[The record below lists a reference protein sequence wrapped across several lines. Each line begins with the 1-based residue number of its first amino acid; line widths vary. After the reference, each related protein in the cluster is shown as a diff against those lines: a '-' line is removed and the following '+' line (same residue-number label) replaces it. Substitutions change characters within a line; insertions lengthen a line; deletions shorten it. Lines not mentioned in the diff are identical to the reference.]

1 MNEHTDR
8 RGHPHYE
15 PNTLKNTAVSSVLH
29 PATAML
35 DKSEQNTPILR
46 AEGSNQTQKEGESQG
61 IKQPVYIQWSD
72 RRILFVLVL
81 FGIILR
87 LLVFI
92 SSPQFISVGDAA
104 EYVALAK
111 ELAANNFAVPSHNTL
126 YYPGTPWIYPPLG
139 LELLAVIIKLT
150 APSGWEPF
158 YTLTALMVV
167 FDSLTVIPVFLLTKR
182 VFDRGAAF
190 AAGLI
195 FASYPPDLYALSWSA
210 YPQIVA
216 TFIVAWV
223 LVLWVRAETDPH
235 PLRIS
240 VFMGL
245 LVGVVALVHDL
256 TAFVLV
262 GVLLTY
268 AVIGTLVGLI
278 GRRRVSNTASA
289 AWVSLAVCSPF
300 MAYWYAPRL
309 WWVEYAASSSST
321 PQTLISGVNQ
331 FLQSFAIP
339 VGVYYGY
346 MIVYALLLIVFA
358 YTMITHYR
366 PTTLLT
372 LLCFAAVP
380 VAVMVY
386 KSTDITLLERLP
398 YYTLLPTTI
407 FVAKGL
413 TYTCTRVEKAV
424 KSFRPVSRRVWAYT
438 LAILLA
444 FTAFTAL
451 STVSYSASAHT
462 YYAQCD
468 YCSNKVEPLT
478 DLSIYEWIEANTP
491 PGSVFAAAGHI
502 GYYIAAYDGRP
513 TIVYH
518 PIDYLTQPSE
528 RYESLAAYTL
538 VFTPDY
544 NIVETLTY
552 IIQYNVSYVVVY
564 NTYNITVPYFYKPVY
579 TDNLVTLY
587 QVNLK
592 QMNQM

>member
-1 MNEHTDR
+1 
-8 RGHPHYE
+8 
-15 PNTLKNTAVSSVLH
+15 
-29 PATAML
+29 
-35 DKSEQNTPILR
+35 
-46 AEGSNQTQKEGESQG
+46 
-61 IKQPVYIQWSD
+61 
-72 RRILFVLVL
+72 
-81 FGIILR
+81 
-87 LLVFI
+87 
-92 SSPQFISVGDAA
+92 
-104 EYVALAK
+104 VALAR
-111 ELAANNFAVPSHNTL
+111 ELAANNFAVPPHNTL

-139 LELLAVIIKLT
+139 LELLAAIIRLT
-150 APSGWEPF
+150 ASSGWEPF
-158 YTLTALMVV
+158 YILTALMVA

-182 VFDRGAAF
+182 VFDRDAAL

-195 FASYPPDLYALSWSA
+195 FSSYPPDLYALSWSA

-223 LVLWVRAETDPH
+223 LVLWDRAETDPH
-235 PLRIS
+235 PLRVN

-256 TAFVLV
+256 TAFILV

-268 AVIGTLVGLI
+268 AVIGTIVGFV
-278 GRRRVSNTASA
+278 GRRGLSNTTNA

-309 WWVEYAASSSST
+309 WWVEYAASSAST
-321 PQTLISGVNQ
+321 PQTLVSGVNQ

-346 MIVYALLLIVFA
+346 MIVYALLLIAFT
-358 YTMITHYR
+358 YTMITDFR
-366 PTTLLT
+366 PTTLT
-372 LLCFAAVP
+372 LICFGAVP
-380 VAVMVY
+380 VAIMVY

-413 TYTCTRVEKAV
+413 TYTCTRIEKAV
-424 KSFRPVSRRVWAYT
+424 KSFRPSSRRTWAYT

-468 YCSNKVEPLT
+468 YCNNKAEPLT
-478 DLSIYEWIEANTP
+478 DLSIYEWIETNTP
-491 PGSVFAAAGHI
+491 TGSVFAAAGHI

-518 PIDYLTQPSE
+518 PLDYLTQPSE

-552 IIQYNVSYVVVY
+552 IIQYNVSYIVVY

-579 TDNLVTLY
+579 SDNLVTLY

-592 QMNQM
+592 QMNQV

>member
-1 MNEHTDR
+1 MSEYTGSR
-8 RGHPHYE
+8 SHPHHE
-15 PNTLKNTAVSSVLH
+15 PNAPKHTVANAVLH
-29 PATAML
+29 PSTFGNPR
-35 DKSEQNTPILR
+35 QNTPMLR
-46 AEGSNQTQKEGESQG
+46 AEGSNQTQKEGEWHG
-61 IKQPVYIQWSD
+61 IKQPVYLQWSD
-72 RRILFVLVL
+72 RRILLVLVL
-81 FGIILR
+81 SGILLR
-87 LLVFI
+87 VLVFV
-92 SSPQFISVGDAA
+92 SSPRFIAVGDAA
-104 EYVALAK
+104 EYVALAR
-111 ELAANNFAVPSHNTL
+111 ELAANNFAVPPHNTL

-139 LELLAVIIKLT
+139 LELLAAIIRLT
-150 APSGWEPF
+150 ASSGWEPF
-158 YTLTALMVV
+158 YILTALMVA

-182 VFDRGAAF
+182 VFDRDAAL

-195 FASYPPDLYALSWSA
+195 FSSYPPDLYALSWSA

-223 LVLWVRAETDPH
+223 LVLWDRAETDPH
-235 PLRIS
+235 PLRVN

-256 TAFVLV
+256 TAFILV

-268 AVIGTLVGLI
+268 AVIGTIVGFV
-278 GRRRVSNTASA
+278 GRRGLSNTTNA

-309 WWVEYAASSSST
+309 WWVEYAASSAST
-321 PQTLISGVNQ
+321 PQTLVSGVNQ

-346 MIVYALLLIVFA
+346 MIVYALLLIAFT
-358 YTMITHYR
+358 YTMITDFR
-366 PTTLLT
+366 PTTLT
-372 LLCFAAVP
+372 LICFGAVP
-380 VAVMVY
+380 VAIMVY

-413 TYTCTRVEKAV
+413 TYTCTRIEKAV
-424 KSFRPVSRRVWAYT
+424 KSFRPSSRRTWAYT

-468 YCSNKVEPLT
+468 YCNNKAEPLT
-478 DLSIYEWIEANTP
+478 DLSIYEWIETNTP
-491 PGSVFAAAGHI
+491 TGSVFAAAGHI

-518 PIDYLTQPSE
+518 PLDYLTQPSE

-552 IIQYNVSYVVVY
+552 IIQYNVSYIVVY

-592 QMNQM
+592 QMNQV

>member
-1 MNEHTDR
+1 MNEYTGSR
-8 RGHPHYE
+8 SHPHHE
-15 PNTLKNTAVSSVLH
+15 PNAPKHTVANAVLH
-29 PATAML
+29 PSTFGNPR
-35 DKSEQNTPILR
+35 QNTPMLR
-46 AEGSNQTQKEGESQG
+46 AEGSNQTQKEGEWHG
-61 IKQPVYIQWSD
+61 IKQPVYLQWSD
-72 RRILFVLVL
+72 RRILLVLVL
-81 FGIILR
+81 SGILLR
-87 LLVFI
+87 VLVFV
-92 SSPQFISVGDAA
+92 SSPRFIAVGDAA
-104 EYVALAK
+104 EYVALAR
-111 ELAANNFAVPSHNTL
+111 ELAANNFAVPPHNTL

-139 LELLAVIIKLT
+139 LELLAAIIRLT
-150 APSGWEPF
+150 ASSGWEPF
-158 YTLTALMVV
+158 YILTALMVA

-182 VFDRGAAF
+182 VFDRDAAL

-195 FASYPPDLYALSWSA
+195 FSSYPPDLYALSWSA

-223 LVLWVRAETDPH
+223 LVLWDRAETDPH
-235 PLRIS
+235 PLRVN
-240 VFMGL
+240 VFMSL

-256 TAFVLV
+256 TAFILV

-268 AVIGTLVGLI
+268 AVIGTIVGFV
-278 GRRRVSNTASA
+278 GRRGLSNTTNA

-309 WWVEYAASSSST
+309 WWVEYAASSAST
-321 PQTLISGVNQ
+321 PQTLVSGVNQ

-346 MIVYALLLIVFA
+346 MIVYALLLIAFT
-358 YTMITHYR
+358 YTMITDFR
-366 PTTLLT
+366 PTTLT
-372 LLCFAAVP
+372 LICFGAVP
-380 VAVMVY
+380 VAIMVY

-413 TYTCTRVEKAV
+413 TYTCTRIEKAV
-424 KSFRPVSRRVWAYT
+424 KSFRPSSRRTWAYT

-468 YCSNKVEPLT
+468 YCNNKAEPLT
-478 DLSIYEWIEANTP
+478 DLSIYEWIETNTP
-491 PGSVFAAAGHI
+491 TGSVFAAAGHI

-518 PIDYLTQPSE
+518 PLDYLTQPSE

-552 IIQYNVSYVVVY
+552 IIQYNVSYIVVY

-579 TDNLVTLY
+579 SDNLVTLY

-592 QMNQM
+592 QMNQV

>member
-1 MNEHTDR
+1 MNEYTGSR
-8 RGHPHYE
+8 SHPHHE
-15 PNTLKNTAVSSVLH
+15 PNAPKHTVANAVLH
-29 PATAML
+29 PSTFGNPR
-35 DKSEQNTPILR
+35 QNTPMLR
-46 AEGSNQTQKEGESQG
+46 AEGSNQTQKEGEWHG
-61 IKQPVYIQWSD
+61 IKQPVYLQWSD
-72 RRILFVLVL
+72 RRILLVLVL
-81 FGIILR
+81 SGILLR
-87 LLVFI
+87 VLVFV
-92 SSPQFISVGDAA
+92 SSPRFIAVGDAA
-104 EYVALAK
+104 EYVALAR
-111 ELAANNFAVPSHNTL
+111 ELAANNFAVPPHNTL

-139 LELLAVIIKLT
+139 LELLAAIIRLT
-150 APSGWEPF
+150 ASSGWEPF
-158 YTLTALMVV
+158 YILTALMVA

-182 VFDRGAAF
+182 VFDRDAAL

-195 FASYPPDLYALSWSA
+195 FSSYPPDLYALSWSA

-223 LVLWVRAETDPH
+223 LVLWDRAETDPH
-235 PLRIS
+235 PLRVN

-256 TAFVLV
+256 TAFILV

-268 AVIGTLVGLI
+268 AVIGTIVGFV
-278 GRRRVSNTASA
+278 GRRGLSNTTNA

-309 WWVEYAASSSST
+309 WWVEYAASSAST
-321 PQTLISGVNQ
+321 PQTLVSGVNQ

-346 MIVYALLLIVFA
+346 MIVYALLLIAFT
-358 YTMITHYR
+358 YTMITDFR
-366 PTTLLT
+366 PTTLT
-372 LLCFAAVP
+372 LICFGAVP
-380 VAVMVY
+380 VAIMVY

-413 TYTCTRVEKAV
+413 TYTCTRIEKAV
-424 KSFRPVSRRVWAYT
+424 KSFRPSSRRTWAYT

-468 YCSNKVEPLT
+468 YCNNKAEPLT
-478 DLSIYEWIEANTP
+478 DLSMYEWIETNTP
-491 PGSVFAAAGHI
+491 TGSVFAAAGHI

-518 PIDYLTQPSE
+518 PLDYLTQPSE

-552 IIQYNVSYVVVY
+552 IIQYNVSYIVVY

-579 TDNLVTLY
+579 SDNLVTLY

-592 QMNQM
+592 QMNQV

>member
-1 MNEHTDR
+1 MNEYTGSR
-8 RGHPHYE
+8 SHPHHE
-15 PNTLKNTAVSSVLH
+15 PNAPKHTVANAVLH
-29 PATAML
+29 PSTFGNPR
-35 DKSEQNTPILR
+35 QNTPMLR
-46 AEGSNQTQKEGESQG
+46 AEGSNQTQKEGEWQG
-61 IKQPVYIQWSD
+61 IKQPVYLQWSD
-72 RRILFVLVL
+72 RRILLVLVL
-81 FGIILR
+81 SGILLR
-87 LLVFI
+87 VLVFI
-92 SSPQFISVGDAA
+92 SSPQFIAVGDAA
-104 EYVALAK
+104 EYVALAR
-111 ELAANNFAVPSHNTL
+111 ELAANNFAVPPHNTL

-139 LELLAVIIKLT
+139 LELLAAIIRLT
-150 APSGWEPF
+150 ASSGWEPF
-158 YTLTALMVV
+158 YTLTGLMVV

-182 VFDRGAAF
+182 VFDRGAAL

-195 FASYPPDLYALSWSA
+195 FSSYPPDLYALSWSA

-223 LVLWVRAETDPH
+223 LLLWVRAETDPH
-235 PLRIS
+235 PLRLN

-256 TAFVLV
+256 TALILV

-268 AVIGTLVGLI
+268 AVIGTIVGFV
-278 GRRRVSNTASA
+278 GRRGLSNTTNA

-309 WWVEYAASSSST
+309 WWVEYAASSAST
-321 PQTLISGVNQ
+321 PQTLVSGVNQ

-346 MIVYALLLIVFA
+346 MIVYALLLIAFT
-358 YTMITHYR
+358 YTMITDFR
-366 PTTLLT
+366 PTTLT
-372 LLCFAAVP
+372 LICFGAVP
-380 VAVMVY
+380 VAIMVY

-413 TYTCTRVEKAV
+413 TYTCTRIEKAV
-424 KSFRPVSRRVWAYT
+424 KSFRPSSRRTWAYT

-468 YCSNKVEPLT
+468 YCNNKAEPLT
-478 DLSIYEWIEANTP
+478 DLSIYEWIETNTP
-491 PGSVFAAAGHI
+491 TGSVFAAAGHI

-518 PIDYLTQPSE
+518 PLDYLTQPSE

-552 IIQYNVSYVVVY
+552 IIQYNVSYIVVY

-579 TDNLVTLY
+579 SDNLVTLY

-592 QMNQM
+592 QMNQV

>member
-1 MNEHTDR
+1 MNEYTGSR
-8 RGHPHYE
+8 SHPHHE
-15 PNTLKNTAVSSVLH
+15 PNAPKHTVANAVLH
-29 PATAML
+29 PSTFGNPR
-35 DKSEQNTPILR
+35 QNTPMLR
-46 AEGSNQTQKEGESQG
+46 AEGSNQTQKEGEWQG
-61 IKQPVYIQWSD
+61 IKQPVYLQWSD
-72 RRILFVLVL
+72 RRILLVLVL
-81 FGIILR
+81 SGILLR
-87 LLVFI
+87 VLVFI
-92 SSPQFISVGDAA
+92 SSPQFIAVGDAA
-104 EYVALAK
+104 EYVALAR
-111 ELAANNFAVPSHNTL
+111 ELAANNFAVPPHNTL

-139 LELLAVIIKLT
+139 LELLAAIIRLT
-150 APSGWEPF
+150 ASSGWEPF
-158 YTLTALMVV
+158 YTLTGLMVV

-182 VFDRGAAF
+182 VFDRGAAL

-195 FASYPPDLYALSWSA
+195 FSSYPPDLYALSWSA

-223 LVLWVRAETDPH
+223 LLLWVRAETDPH
-235 PLRIS
+235 PLRLN

-256 TAFVLV
+256 TALILV

-268 AVIGTLVGLI
+268 AVIGTIVGFV
-278 GRRRVSNTASA
+278 GRRRLSNSTSA

-309 WWVEYAASSSST
+309 WWVEYAASSAST
-321 PQTLISGVNQ
+321 PQTLVSGVNQ

-346 MIVYALLLIVFA
+346 VIVYALLLIAFT
-358 YTMITHYR
+358 YTMVTDFR
-366 PTTLLT
+366 PTTLT
-372 LLCFAAVP
+372 LICFGAVP
-380 VAVMVY
+380 VAIMVY

-413 TYTCTRVEKAV
+413 TYTCTRIEKAV
-424 KSFRPVSRRVWAYT
+424 KSFRPSSRRTWAYT

-468 YCSNKVEPLT
+468 YCNNKAEPLT
-478 DLSIYEWIEANTP
+478 DLSIYEWIETNTP
-491 PGSVFAAAGHI
+491 TGSVFAAAGHI

-518 PIDYLTQPSE
+518 PLDYLTQPSE

-552 IIQYNVSYVVVY
+552 IIQYNVSYIVVY

-592 QMNQM
+592 QMNQV

>member
-1 MNEHTDR
+1 MNEYTGSR
-8 RGHPHYE
+8 SHPHHE
-15 PNTLKNTAVSSVLH
+15 PNAPKHTVANAVLH
-29 PATAML
+29 PSTFGNPR
-35 DKSEQNTPILR
+35 QNTPMLR
-46 AEGSNQTQKEGESQG
+46 AEGSNQTQKEGEWQG
-61 IKQPVYIQWSD
+61 IKQPVYLQWSD
-72 RRILFVLVL
+72 RRILLVLVL
-81 FGIILR
+81 SGILLR
-87 LLVFI
+87 VLVFI
-92 SSPQFISVGDAA
+92 SSPQFIAVGDAA
-104 EYVALAK
+104 EYVALAR
-111 ELAANNFAVPSHNTL
+111 ELAANNFAVPPHNTL

-139 LELLAVIIKLT
+139 LELLAAIIRLT
-150 APSGWEPF
+150 ASSGWEPF
-158 YTLTALMVV
+158 YTLTGLMVV

-182 VFDRGAAF
+182 VFDRGAAL

-195 FASYPPDLYALSWSA
+195 FSSYPPDLYALSWSA

-223 LVLWVRAETDPH
+223 LLLWVRAETDPH
-235 PLRIS
+235 PLRLN

-256 TAFVLV
+256 TALILV

-268 AVIGTLVGLI
+268 AVIGTIVGFV
-278 GRRRVSNTASA
+278 GRRRLSNSTSA

-309 WWVEYAASSSST
+309 WWVEYAASSAST
-321 PQTLISGVNQ
+321 PQTLVSGVNQ

-346 MIVYALLLIVFA
+346 VIVYALLLIAFT
-358 YTMITHYR
+358 YTMVTDFR
-366 PTTLLT
+366 PTTLT
-372 LLCFAAVP
+372 LICFGAVP
-380 VAVMVY
+380 VAIMVY

-413 TYTCTRVEKAV
+413 TYTCTRIEKAV
-424 KSFRPVSRRVWAYT
+424 KSFRPSSRRTWAYT

-468 YCSNKVEPLT
+468 YCNNKAEPLT
-478 DLSIYEWIEANTP
+478 DLSIYEWIETNTP
-491 PGSVFAAAGHI
+491 TGSVFAAAGHI

-518 PIDYLTQPSE
+518 PLDYLTQPSE

-552 IIQYNVSYVVVY
+552 IIQYNVSYIVVY

-579 TDNLVTLY
+579 SDNLVTLY

-592 QMNQM
+592 QMNQV

>member
-1 MNEHTDR
+1 MNEYTR
-8 RGHPHYE
+8 RRSQSHRGPS
-15 PNTLKNTAVSSVLH
+15 TLKHIGVSIALH
-29 PATAML
+29 PSTL
-35 DKSEQNTPILR
+35 DGCEQNTPMVH
-46 AEGSNQTQKEGESQG
+46 AEGSNQTQKEGESCG
-61 IKQPVYIQWSD
+61 VKQPVYLQWSD
-72 RRILFVLVL
+72 RRILLILVLSGILLRVLV
-81 FGIILR
+81 F
-87 LLVFI
+87 V
-92 SSPQFISVGDAA
+92 SSPRFISVGDAA
-104 EYVALAK
+104 EYVALAR
-111 ELAANNFAVPSHNTL
+111 ELAANNFAVPPHNTL

-139 LELLAVIIKLT
+139 LELLAAIIRLT
-150 APSGWEPF
+150 ASSGWEPF
-158 YTLTALMVV
+158 YTLTGLMVV

-182 VFDRGAAF
+182 VFDRGAAL

-195 FASYPPDLYALSWSA
+195 FSSYPPDLYALSWSA

-223 LVLWVRAETDPH
+223 LLLWVRAETDPH
-235 PLRIS
+235 PLRLN

-262 GVLLTY
+262 GVLLAY
-268 AVIGTLVGLI
+268 AVVGTIMGFV
-278 GRRRVSNTASA
+278 GRRRLSNSTSA

-321 PQTLISGVNQ
+321 PQTLVSGLNQ

-346 MIVYALLLIVFA
+346 MIVYALLLIVFT
-358 YTMITHYR
+358 YTMITDFR
-366 PTTLLT
+366 PTTLT
-372 LLCFAAVP
+372 LICFGAVP
-380 VAVMVY
+380 VAIMVY

-413 TYTCTRVEKAV
+413 TYTCARIEKAV
-424 KSFRPVSRRVWAYT
+424 KSFRPSSRRTWAYT

-462 YYAQCD
+462 YYAQCG
-468 YCSNKVEPLT
+468 YCNNKAEPLT
-478 DLSIYEWIEANTP
+478 DLSIYEWIETNTP
-491 PGSVFAAAGHI
+491 TGSVFAAAGHI

-518 PIDYLTQPSE
+518 PLDYLTQPSE

-552 IIQYNVSYVVVY
+552 IIQYNVSYIVVY

-592 QMNQM
+592 QMNQV

>member
-1 MNEHTDR
+1 MNEYTGSR
-8 RGHPHYE
+8 SHPHHE
-15 PNTLKNTAVSSVLH
+15 PNAPKHTVANAVLH
-29 PATAML
+29 PSTFGNPR
-35 DKSEQNTPILR
+35 QNTPMLR
-46 AEGSNQTQKEGESQG
+46 AEGSNQTQKEGEWHG
-61 IKQPVYIQWSD
+61 IKQPVYLQWSD
-72 RRILFVLVL
+72 RRILLVLVL
-81 FGIILR
+81 SGILLR
-87 LLVFI
+87 VLVFV
-92 SSPQFISVGDAA
+92 SSPRFIAVGDAA
-104 EYVALAK
+104 EYVALAR
-111 ELAANNFAVPSHNTL
+111 ELAANNFAVPPHNTL

-139 LELLAVIIKLT
+139 LELLAAIIRLT
-150 APSGWEPF
+150 ASSGWEPF
-158 YTLTALMVV
+158 YILTALMVA

-182 VFDRGAAF
+182 VFDRDAAL

-195 FASYPPDLYALSWSA
+195 FSSYPPDLYALSWSA

-223 LVLWVRAETDPH
+223 LVLWDRAETDPH
-235 PLRIS
+235 PLRVN

-256 TAFVLV
+256 TAFILV

-268 AVIGTLVGLI
+268 AVIGTIVGFV
-278 GRRRVSNTASA
+278 GRRGLSNTTNA

-309 WWVEYAASSSST
+309 WWVEYAASSAST
-321 PQTLISGVNQ
+321 PQTLVSGVNQ

-346 MIVYALLLIVFA
+346 MIVYALLLIAFT
-358 YTMITHYR
+358 YTMITDFR
-366 PTTLLT
+366 PTTLT
-372 LLCFAAVP
+372 LICFGAVP
-380 VAVMVY
+380 VAIMVY

-413 TYTCTRVEKAV
+413 TYTCTRIEKAV
-424 KSFRPVSRRVWAYT
+424 KSFRPSSRRTWAYT

-468 YCSNKVEPLT
+468 YCNNKAEPLT
-478 DLSIYEWIEANTP
+478 DLSIYEWIETNTP
-491 PGSVFAAAGHI
+491 TGSVFAAAGHI

-518 PIDYLTQPSE
+518 PLDYLTQPSE

-552 IIQYNVSYVVVY
+552 IIQYNVSYIVVY

-579 TDNLVTLY
+579 SDNLVTLY

-592 QMNQM
+592 QMNQV

>member
-1 MNEHTDR
+1 MNEYTGSR
-8 RGHPHYE
+8 SHPHHE
-15 PNTLKNTAVSSVLH
+15 PNAPKHTVANAVLH
-29 PATAML
+29 PSTFGNPR
-35 DKSEQNTPILR
+35 QNTPMLR
-46 AEGSNQTQKEGESQG
+46 AEGSNQTQKEGEWQG
-61 IKQPVYIQWSD
+61 IKQPVYLQWSD
-72 RRILFVLVL
+72 RRILLVLVL
-81 FGIILR
+81 SGILLR
-87 LLVFI
+87 VLVFI
-92 SSPQFISVGDAA
+92 SSPQFIAVGDAA
-104 EYVALAK
+104 EYVALAR
-111 ELAANNFAVPSHNTL
+111 ELAANNFAVPPHNTL

-139 LELLAVIIKLT
+139 LELLAAIIRLT
-150 APSGWEPF
+150 ASSGWEPF
-158 YTLTALMVV
+158 YTLTGLMVV

-182 VFDRGAAF
+182 VFDRGAAL

-195 FASYPPDLYALSWSA
+195 FSSYPPDLYALSWSA

-223 LVLWVRAETDPH
+223 LLLWVRAETDPH
-235 PLRIS
+235 PLRLN

-256 TAFVLV
+256 TALILV

-268 AVIGTLVGLI
+268 AVIGTIVGFV
-278 GRRRVSNTASA
+278 GRRGLSNTTNA

-309 WWVEYAASSSST
+309 WWVEYAASSAST
-321 PQTLISGVNQ
+321 PQTLVSGVNQ

-346 MIVYALLLIVFA
+346 VIVYALLLIAFT
-358 YTMITHYR
+358 YTMVTDFR
-366 PTTLLT
+366 PTTLT
-372 LLCFAAVP
+372 LICFGAVP
-380 VAVMVY
+380 VAIMVY

-413 TYTCTRVEKAV
+413 TYTCTRIEKAV
-424 KSFRPVSRRVWAYT
+424 KSFRPSSRRTWAYT

-468 YCSNKVEPLT
+468 YCNNKAEPLT
-478 DLSIYEWIEANTP
+478 DLSIYEWIETNTP
-491 PGSVFAAAGHI
+491 TGSVFAAAGHI

-518 PIDYLTQPSE
+518 PLDYLTQPSE

-552 IIQYNVSYVVVY
+552 IIQYNVSYIVVY

-579 TDNLVTLY
+579 SDNLVTLY

-592 QMNQM
+592 QMNQV

>member
-1 MNEHTDR
+1 MSEYTGSR
-8 RGHPHYE
+8 SHPHHE
-15 PNTLKNTAVSSVLH
+15 PNAPKHTVANAVLH
-29 PATAML
+29 PSTFGNPR
-35 DKSEQNTPILR
+35 QNTPMLR
-46 AEGSNQTQKEGESQG
+46 AEGSNQTQKEGEWHG
-61 IKQPVYIQWSD
+61 IKQPVYLQWSD
-72 RRILFVLVL
+72 RRILLVLVL
-81 FGIILR
+81 SGILLR
-87 LLVFI
+87 VLVFV
-92 SSPQFISVGDAA
+92 SSPRFIAVGDAA
-104 EYVALAK
+104 EYVALAR
-111 ELAANNFAVPSHNTL
+111 ELAANNFAVPPHNTL

-139 LELLAVIIKLT
+139 LELLAAIIRLT
-150 APSGWEPF
+150 ASSGWEPF
-158 YTLTALMVV
+158 YILTALMVA

-182 VFDRGAAF
+182 VFDRDAAL

-195 FASYPPDLYALSWSA
+195 FSSYPPDLYALSWSA

-223 LVLWVRAETDPH
+223 LVLWDRAETDPH
-235 PLRIS
+235 PLRVN

-256 TAFVLV
+256 TAFILV

-268 AVIGTLVGLI
+268 AVIGTIVGFV
-278 GRRRVSNTASA
+278 GRRGLSNTTNA

-309 WWVEYAASSSST
+309 WWVEYAASSAST
-321 PQTLISGVNQ
+321 PQTLVSGVNQ

-346 MIVYALLLIVFA
+346 MIVYALLLIAFT
-358 YTMITHYR
+358 YTMITDFR
-366 PTTLLT
+366 PTTLT
-372 LLCFAAVP
+372 LICFGAVP
-380 VAVMVY
+380 VAIMVY

-413 TYTCTRVEKAV
+413 TYTCTRIEKAV
-424 KSFRPVSRRVWAYT
+424 KSFRPSSRRTWAYT

-468 YCSNKVEPLT
+468 YCNNKAEPLT
-478 DLSIYEWIEANTP
+478 DLSIYEWIETNTP
-491 PGSVFAAAGHI
+491 TGSVFAAAGHI

-518 PIDYLTQPSE
+518 PLDYLTQPSE

-552 IIQYNVSYVVVY
+552 IIQYNVSYIVVY

-579 TDNLVTLY
+579 SDNLVTLY

-592 QMNQM
+592 QMNQV

>member
-1 MNEHTDR
+1 MNEYTGSR
-8 RGHPHYE
+8 SHPHHE
-15 PNTLKNTAVSSVLH
+15 PNAPKHTVANAVLH
-29 PATAML
+29 PSTFGNPR
-35 DKSEQNTPILR
+35 QNTPMLR
-46 AEGSNQTQKEGESQG
+46 AEGSNQTQKEGEWQG
-61 IKQPVYIQWSD
+61 IKQPVYLQWSD
-72 RRILFVLVL
+72 RRILLVLVL
-81 FGIILR
+81 SGILLR
-87 LLVFI
+87 VLVFI
-92 SSPQFISVGDAA
+92 SSPQFIAVGDAA
-104 EYVALAK
+104 EYVALAR
-111 ELAANNFAVPSHNTL
+111 ELAANNFAVPPHNTL

-139 LELLAVIIKLT
+139 LELLAAIIRLT
-150 APSGWEPF
+150 ASSGWEPF
-158 YTLTALMVV
+158 YTLTGLMVV

-182 VFDRGAAF
+182 VFDRGAAL

-195 FASYPPDLYALSWSA
+195 FSSYPPDLYALSWSA

-223 LVLWVRAETDPH
+223 LLLWVRAETDPH
-235 PLRIS
+235 PLRLN

-256 TAFVLV
+256 TALILV

-268 AVIGTLVGLI
+268 AVIGTIVGFV
-278 GRRRVSNTASA
+278 GRRGLSNTTNA

-309 WWVEYAASSSST
+309 WWVEYAASSAST
-321 PQTLISGVNQ
+321 PQTLVSGVNQ

-346 MIVYALLLIVFA
+346 MIVYALLLIAFT
-358 YTMITHYR
+358 YTMITDFR
-366 PTTLLT
+366 PTTLT
-372 LLCFAAVP
+372 LICFGAVP
-380 VAVMVY
+380 VAIMVY

-413 TYTCTRVEKAV
+413 TYTCTRIEKAV
-424 KSFRPVSRRVWAYT
+424 KSFRPSSRRTWAYT

-468 YCSNKVEPLT
+468 YCNNKAEPLT
-478 DLSIYEWIEANTP
+478 DLSIYEWIETNTP
-491 PGSVFAAAGHI
+491 TGSVFAAAGHI

-518 PIDYLTQPSE
+518 PLDYLTQPSE

-552 IIQYNVSYVVVY
+552 IIQYNVSYIVVY

-592 QMNQM
+592 QMNQV